1 MLRKCNRLLAHILA
15 FALVITTF
23 GSDLTSAN
31 VFAEGSEQQVD
42 QPASEELV
50 NNEPVNNEPV
60 NEETGD
66 EEPVTEEPVVNPP
79 TEEAEEISEEEESI
93 EIPEGQQ
100 PKADTP
106 DYQKIDEQKTDE
118 LNPVEQP
125 ADGQVGVKL
134 SELPMAQKVDI
145 ADSKAEVKG
154 MEVSPASLENPVPEE
169 GCFSITYESNTENLD
184 SKTETYSL
192 DKLNEGSFTL
202 PDCSGV
208 FDATPDNA
216 TFRGWTQDGSSIIT
230 SLEGVEDQG
239 SYTVSAMW
247 KIIGTEPDPDTE
259 QKDGVKLNGSYGSV
273 DITVEAENG
282 VLPVNSELV
291 IGDAPGG
298 KVDAIKEYAKNNTE
312 GEIEKIDTFDVAVY
326 MTSGELIQPKGTV
339 NVTVN
344 LKDGTSGKLKLF
356 HFNNDFSKIDSSENT
371 GTSIT
376 IALDN
381 LSPFALVVTDEE
393 TPDVEEKKCDVD
405 VFVTNGTDG
414 AIDDDTFKQL
424 LSLEE
429 ATEAQYK
436 VGSVSLSEEL
446 VKSETK
452 DVDAVK
458 KALTELNKESLS
470 INAKNTVGKFADK
483 LTFEYSINGTEEAGY
498 QLVLKVTA
506 IDTKTVTYIARY
518 YKTENGSYTEV
529 KIADKKYIT
538 GDNVLPSDSNDI
550 FTPKLWKNGGW
561 STISSLF
568 TLEGEE
574 VKTFEGISNIQED
587 ATVYAKY
594 LLMNLEGDTV
604 DAFFFLL
611 KRGESLTFTPD
622 DPYGEYHQDNEW
634 YYPQGLGIWGGYAN
648 NIYAD
653 EFADKITYEKPGDHG
668 YKAIFNWNKGLDQSV
683 IGYSYK
689 PGTVSRI
696 QEYIDSNYNA
706 SLSANDERFTVDDI
720 RWYVYKSESASW
732 IPNHLDGYVTAYV
745 TYDSNYFNTKDEDQT
760 RISGDK
766 IKLDEKTIVGD
777 NKFTSYPYE
786 FLGWNTER
794 DGSGTQYSATD
805 EIVVDKKIVL
815 YAQWNEGKKYRI
827 KIQVDAN
834 GKMLDVEYTYNGIY
848 YTNDLNVAVDAE
860 PITIQNNNSNSLGR
874 AIQNLLN
881 SITSLGTL
889 TVYAAGEDLVNT
901 RPVAEKTETIDG
913 ISFTVKGLYT
923 TGGKGIDYG
932 DYPVDLHYEGLK
944 IITVIDGKEHD
955 IKDLFEVVVELKN
968 GSETKTI
975 KVTGAEPKQT
985 VQIANLK
992 IKKRNVTLTSRSD
1005 SKQYDGT
1012 ALTNHNVDVTGEG
1025 FANGIRGPEGATY
1038 NITGSQTPVGSSPN
1052 YFPSYTLQ
1060 KNTDANNYNIT
1071 TAEGTL
1077 TVYNP
1082 GGDTPPS
1089 PPTPPTPPTVT
1100 PPAGQVLGATRAV
1113 GGDGAA
1119 VLGARRGRTEDS
1131 TNTLGRIITIIVAA
1145 GIGFTMIF
1153 IKRKKSEEE

>member
-23 GSDLTSAN
+23 GSDLTSAK
-31 VFAEGSEQQVD
+31 VFAE
-42 QPASEELV
+42 ASEVQAEAPAV
-50 NNEPVNNEPV
+50 DAPAQN
-60 NEETGD
+60 
-66 EEPVTEEPVVNPP
+66 EEPVKEEPKAEEPV
-79 TEEAEEISEEEESI
+79 EETPNEEEEETSEDKTVV
-93 EIPEGQQ
+93 EISDEQQ

-106 DYQKIDEQKTDE
+106 DDQKIDEQKTDE

-125 ADGQVGVKL
+125 ADGQGEVKL
-134 SELPMAQKVDI
+134 SMLQMSEKVEI
-145 ADSKAEVKG
+145 EDSKKVETKG
-154 MEVSPASLENPVPEE
+154 MEVNPDSLENPVPDE
-169 GCFSITYESNTENLD
+169 GFFSVTYNPNIKDIESITEQ
-184 SKTETYSL
+184 YSI
-192 DKLNEGSFTL
+192 DKLNEGNFEL
-202 PDCSGV
+202 PG
-208 FDATPDNA
+208 FDEIFGIDHDDAE
-216 TFRGWTQDGSSIIT
+216 FVGWTGNGSEAIT
-230 SLEGVEDQG
+230 KLENVENQG
-239 SYTVSAMW
+239 SYAVSAMW
-247 KIIGTEPDPDTE
+247 EIIGTETDPDTE
-259 QKDGVKLNGSYGSV
+259 QKDGVRLTGNYGALEIVV
-273 DITVEAENG
+273 DAENG

-298 KVDAIKEYAKNNTE
+298 KVDDIKEYAKNNTE

-326 MTSGELIQPKGTV
+326 MTGGGLIQPKGTV

-356 HFNNDFSKIDSSENT
+356 HFNDDFSEIKSSENT
-371 GTSIT
+371 GTFVT

-381 LSPFALVVTDEE
+381 LSPFALVVVPNEE
-393 TPDVEEKKCDVD
+393 TPEVEEKKVDVD

-414 AIDDDTFKQL
+414 ATDDDTFKQL

-429 ATEAQYK
+429 ATEAQYE

-458 KALTELNKESLS
+458 KALAELNKESLS
-470 INAKNTVGKFADK
+470 VNAKNTVGKFADK
-483 LTFEYSINGTEEAGY
+483 LTFEYSINGTEEDGY

-518 YKTENGSYTEV
+518 YKTENGSYTEE
-529 KIADKKYIT
+529 KIAEKKYIT

-587 ATVYAKY
+587 TTVYAKY

-604 DAFFFLL
+604 DVFFFLL
-611 KRGESLTFTPD
+611 KRGKSLTFTPD

-634 YYPQGLGIWGGYAN
+634 YYPQGLGIWGGYAK
-648 NIYAD
+648 NID
-653 EFADKITYEKPGDHG
+653 SDDLKDKITYPRPEDYD

-683 IGYSYK
+683 IGYSFK
-689 PGTVSRI
+689 SGTVSRI
-696 QEYIDSNYNA
+696 QEYIDSEYNA
-706 SLSANDERFTVDDI
+706 YLSAGDERFTVDDI
-720 RWYVYKSESASW
+720 RWYVYKSERGSW

-766 IKLDEKTIVGD
+766 IKVDEKTIVGD

-786 FLGWNTER
+786 FAGWNTER

-815 YAQWNEGKKYRI
+815 YAQWRRGEEKKYKITIQVGADGKK
-827 KIQVDAN
+827 
-834 GKMLDVEYTYNGIY
+834 LDVEETYNGIY
-848 YTNDLNVAVDAE
+848 YTNDLNVDVDAL
-860 PITIQNNNSNSLGR
+860 PIEISNTNSNSFRR

-889 TVYAAGEDLVNT
+889 TVYAAGEDLENT
-901 RPVAEKTETIDG
+901 RPVAERTKTIDG
-913 ISFTVKGLYT
+913 LSVTVKGLYT
-923 TGGKGIDYG
+923 TGGKGIDAG
-932 DYPVDLHYEGLK
+932 DYPVDLHYDKLA
-944 IITVIDGKEHD
+944 IIATIDGKEID
-955 IKDLFEVVVELKN
+955 IKDLFEVEVKFVD
-968 GSETKTI
+968 GTETKTI
-975 KVTGAEPKQT
+975 TVTEAEQKKT
-985 VQIANLK
+985 TQIANLK
-992 IKKRNVTLTSRSD
+992 IKKRNVILTSRSD

-1025 FANGIRGPEGATY
+1025 FVVKGIRGQEGATY
-1038 NITGSQTPVGSSPN
+1038 NIIGSQTDVGSSPN
-1052 YFPSYTLQ
+1052 TFPSYTLFT
-1060 KNTDANNYNIT
+1060 NTKASNYNIT